1 MSSKSTQNIVGL
13 LTMCGINFIANSI
26 AMNKLVSST
35 NVPLADSFT
44 SIGSMYL
51 NPFSFLVLYIKFNAA
66 APKLFELPLM
76 IVFLGFA
83 CSIMCVF
90 LVKQIGFSEELT
102 SEGTAKWAT
111 HSEIKKEKAL
121 VKSTKTDT
129 SSGAIVG
136 TWYSGVVDYESLYEF
151 VTTIKKVLKRFGVNL
166 TDKTFWKVMSVF
178 KTFLGVKREYIIDN
192 FDTHAFICAAS
203 RSGKGIGIII
213 PTLLHWKESMVVSDL
228 KRENIRETGAY
239 RKYVLGHNVLEFA
252 PTDTRPT
259 ARFNPLNEIRWG
271 TPNED
276 KDVENLVTLL
286 VGQPEGKDAHWK
298 TNAISLII
306 GAVTYLKYEH
316 TRINNNKGLTHNDV
330 GFIETNL
337 YHVYEFLTTSLDED
351 NNPIPFREKLEDI
364 IAEKEQFPCQ
374 MYVFNS
380 TSELPKLLINITEEK
395 ARTITTFSIEALKT
409 PLKHPKVINSFSS
422 FTSKPDNEGGSVLS
436 TAITAL
442 SIFSEKIIVDNTCTS
457 DFIVGDIRCLS
468 RPTDLFLVVP
478 PSDLARVEKLFT
490 MIFTYLIDRITENEE
505 KAKKERKCMFLIDE
519 WPAFGRMDSLV
530 KKLGYIASYGLKTVL
545 IVQGVDQVKRV
556 YENKIDFLGNCQVQV
571 FFEGRDESTPKYVSE
586 KLGKTTIEIK
596 QVSSDGSLLGKRTVT
611 KIQKGRYLL
620 DPAEVASLSNTS
632 VMVLGTKKKT
642 LKIKSPKNKWFLND
656 DLVEKLNHGKQLDPN
671 KHIGLRDVDITEL
684 PIIEDIRWH
693 TDFELDR
700 EVAAS
705 DIRNAVRTLANIAE
719 DDVST
724 EDFLINT
731 LKYIHMKKALIDA
744 RNGYTI
750 LDKEYVPLTMFVV
763 FRTLNFE
770 PIGKIQSWIQK
781 HLSEFKTEVLHIEA
795 PIGQEGEHTL
805 LGSYDDVFYYF
816 SRLDQSRFEALKQS
830 ALQAISAFKNETSPM
845 LELEEIAIEE
855 EKEGNNFDHV

>member
-1 MSSKSTQNIVGL
+1 MSSKSSETIVGL
-13 LTMCGINFIANSI
+13 LTMFGVNFIANSI
-26 AMNKLVSST
+26 AMNQLIAAT
-35 NVPLADSFT
+35 NVPLADNFY
-44 SIGSMYL
+44 SIGSIYI
-51 NPFSFLVLYIKFNAA
+51 NPISFLLLYIKFHIV
-66 APKLFELPLM
+66 APKLFEMPLL

-83 CSIMCVF
+83 LSVAAVF
-90 LVKQIGFSEELT
+90 VVKQIGFAEELT

-111 HSEIKKEKAL
+111 RREIKKEKAL
-121 VKSTKTDT
+121 ISVNKTNN

-136 TWYSGVVDYESLYEF
+136 TWYSGCVDYESLFEF
-151 VTTIKKVLKRFGVNL
+151 VTSIKNMLKHVHVNL
-166 TDKTFWKVMSVF
+166 SEQQFWRMIKVFQTV
-178 KTFLGVKREYIIDN
+178 LGIKREYIIDN

-252 PTDTRPT
+252 PTDIRPT

-316 TRINNNKGLTHNDV
+316 ARINTNKGLKPNDV

-380 TSELPKLLINITEEK
+380 TSELPKLLINITEAK
-395 ARTITTFSIEALKT
+395 AKTITTFSMEALKT
-409 PLKHPKVINSFSS
+409 PLKHPKVINNFSA

-436 TAITAL
+436 TAVTAL

-457 DFIVGDIRCLS
+457 DFIIGDIRCLS

-490 MIFTYLIDRITENEE
+490 MIFTYLIDRITEDEE

-556 YENKIDFLGNCQVQV
+556 YDNKIDFLGNCQVKV

-586 KLGKTTIEIK
+586 QLGKTTIEIK
-596 QVSSDGSLLGKRTVT
+596 QVSSDGSLLGKRTIT

-642 LKIKSPKNKWFLND
+642 LKIKSPKNKWYMNQ
-656 DLVEKLNHGKQLDPN
+656 DLVEKLNRGKELDYK
-671 KHIGLRDVDITEL
+671 KHIGLRDVDVTEL
-684 PIIEDIRWH
+684 SIIEDIRWH
-693 TDFELDR
+693 TDYELDR
-700 EVAAS
+700 ESIAS
-705 DIRNAVRTLANIAE
+705 DIRDAVRTLATIAE
-719 DDVST
+719 DDNVT
-724 EDFLINT
+724 ETFLIHI
-731 LKYIHMKKALIDA
+731 LKYIHMKKALIDV
-744 RNGYTI
+744 REGYTI
-750 LDKEYVPLTMFVV
+750 LDDDYIPLTMFTVY
-763 FRTLNFE
+763 RALNFE
-770 PIGKIQSWIQK
+770 SIGHIQSWI
-781 HLSEFKTEVLHIEA
+781 HLHLGTFKKEVLEIEA
-795 PIGQEGEHTL
+795 PLGKEGEYTL
-805 LGSYDDVFYYF
+805 LGSYDDMYYYF
-816 SRLDQSRFEALKQS
+816 SRLNESEFEKLKAGALE
-830 ALQAISAFKNETSPM
+830 AIVAFKNETYP
-845 LELEEIAIEE
+845 LLDEDVET
-855 EKEGNNFDHV
+855 EKEGNNFGDV